1 MNKFNANL
9 KKKDWDNFRHRKL
22 TMNVGILKTAE
33 DKKPKVVERS
43 LYPKKFG
50 LEFTHSLIFIC

>member
-22 TMNVGILKTAE
+22 TMKVRILKTAE
-33 DKKPKVVERS
+33 DKIESVRALKIS
-43 LYPKKFG
+43 
-50 LEFTHSLIFIC
+50 